1 MVLALA
7 LLLLAAEPPLPTGV
21 PAPVAGKN
29 PFLRQAKELY
39 EKLDFEK
46 CLQRL
51 QQAPQWK
58 SAPAE
63 LLEIELYAGM
73 CHYNLNQ
80 RPDAEERFRLAL
92 RINPD
97 AELPPYTS
105 PKLVDFF
112 LAVKRKL
119 KPLKEPKEPPP
130 IKEPQQVKEP
140 PPPKEPPVKEP
151 PPPKEPPPRDV
162 DLPKDEPPA
171 KKVEPPPVHKAEP
184 PPPRDEPRVEAPP
197 RLVPQPRPPAVPPI
211 AEQPNWARRHPSPIA
226 LTVVAIVAVGAGIAL
241 GANAKSLE
249 RRANAATFESDFHD
263 LASASQTNAVLAN
276 VSYGI
281 SGVAAAGAVLSWV
294 FGGE

>member
-1 MVLALA
+1 MLAFA

-29 PFLRQAKELY
+29 PYLRQAKENY
-39 EKLDFEK
+39 QKLDFEK

-58 SAPAE
+58 SAPDE

-80 RPDAEERFRLAL
+80 RADAEERFRLAL
-92 RINPD
+92 RISPE

-112 LAVKRKL
+112 LAVKKKL
-119 KPLKEPKEPPP
+119 KPLKENPPP
-130 IKEPQQVKEP
+130 RPPPVKEP
-140 PPPKEPPVKEP
+140 TPPREPVVREPPPKEPPA
-151 PPPKEPPPRDV
+151 RDV
-162 DLPKDEPPA
+162 DLPKEEPPA
-171 KKVEPPPVHKAEP
+171 PVRRVEPPP
-184 PPPRDEPRVEAPP
+184 DEPREAPP
-197 RLVPQPRPPAVPPI
+197 PKLVPAPKPPPAAPPLI
-211 AEQPNWARRHPSPIA
+211 EPPNWARRHPAPIA
-226 LTVVAIVAVGAGIAL
+226 LGVVAVVAAGVGIGL
-241 GANAKSLE
+241 GANARALE
-249 RRANAATFESDFHD
+249 RRANGATFESDFRE
-263 LASASQTNAVLAN
+263 LGGAARTNATAAN

-281 SGVAAAGAVLSWV
+281 GVAALVGGVLAWV